1 MINEPGSFRD
11 PAGRIFYYQGK
22 VYRKL
27 SSTGTKRI
35 NYLTKNGILKK
46 LIDNNLIIKTEVIEE
61 NQFGNLGLTK
71 FDQILEHEKIPY
83 LSYPYE
89 WSFSQLKAAAIFHLD
104 LQLFLLE
111 LNATL
116 LDASAYNIQFI
127 DSKPIFI
134 DILSIDKYIEN
145 DPWKGH
151 RQFCENFLNPLI
163 LKSKKGIKFNNWFRG
178 NLEGIETS
186 DLNKILSF
194 FDKFSYNIFSCFF
207 A

>member
-1 MINEPGSFRD
+1 MI
-11 PAGRIFYYQGK
+11 Y
-22 VYRKL
+22 
-27 SSTGTKRI
+27 
-35 NYLTKNGILKK
+35 
-46 LIDNNLIIKTEVIEE
+46 NLIIKTEVIEE

-163 LKSKKGIKFNNWFRG
+163 LKSKKELNSIIGLEKFRR
-178 NLEGIETS
+178 
-186 DLNKILSF
+186 
-194 FDKFSYNIFSCFF
+194 Y
-207 A
+207 

>member
-1 MINEPGSFRD
+1 MNQDHLEISRKN
-11 PAGRIFYYQGK
+11 FYYQGK

-104 LQLFLLE
+104 PQ
-111 LNATL
+111 
-116 LDASAYNIQFI
+116 
-127 DSKPIFI
+127 
-134 DILSIDKYIEN
+134 
-145 DPWKGH
+145 
-151 RQFCENFLNPLI
+151 
-163 LKSKKGIKFNNWFRG
+163 
-178 NLEGIETS
+178 
-186 DLNKILSF
+186 LSF
-194 FDKFSYNIFSCFF
+194 
-207 A
+207 